1 VNSTN
6 IEFTFKYK
14 MNEKWKHKIYDFDIN
29 VYLNKQ
35 FIALDCKSIPV
46 ANSLKNNKVTW
57 KTKEIAPN
65 SPNSKGKILLA
76 FSQAQLP
83 PKHILAEIRLNMK
96 CNCGL
101 IDNLS
106 SEIRQESSQS
116 AAEKILLIEYHI
128 AP

>member
-1 VNSTN
+1 
-6 IEFTFKYK
+6 

-57 KTKEIAPN
+57 KTKEIVPN

-106 SEIRQESSQS
+106 SEIRQ
-116 AAEKILLIEYHI
+116 
-128 AP
+128 